1 MKYLLKAILLSFRYK
16 WTILLS
22 VVSALLIAFVWGA
35 SISTVYPVV
44 EVVFEGKTI
53 RTWIDEAIAAADA
66 EAERLQGEIEGLR
79 LQQKEAD
86 PEQRGLLSTRIAL
99 GQSHLEMHQK
109 KREYYSSLQPAV
121 ERWAPHTPF
130 GTLVLVIVLLL
141 AATIVKG
148 VCLVLQVVLV
158 ARIAAAT
165 VMDMRR
171 TFFRQVLRMDQ
182 SKIDRIGTNRL
193 MTMFSHNVGLVQ
205 AGLRGIYGKSI
216 REPLKMLAC
225 LSVAC
230 VISWPLL
237 LLSLLIAPFAAY
249 LIHYLA
255 QRMKQAAGRE
265 MQGFSAVFQTL
276 LETLGG
282 LKLVKIFTRQR
293 KERRRFKGNAR
304 SLYKMAVRI
313 AFYDSLIR
321 PITELTGIIT
331 IAVAILGGA
340 YLVLNRETH
349 LFGLRMSA
357 RPLSAAEMFTFFAML
372 AGTAD
377 PARKLSD
384 IYNSLVRAAM
394 ASKALFTTFE
404 IPPSIAAPANP
415 KRAPRHKKS
424 IRVEDVT
431 FGYDPRVPVLH
442 QINLEIPFG
451 QTIALV
457 GANGSGKS
465 TIANLIARFYD
476 PQAGAVFLD
485 NVNLRHMRPFQLH
498 KQIGIVTQD
507 PMLFRETIWAN
518 ICYADPTATKRQVLR
533 AAELA
538 GVTDFIHDLPQ
549 EFETQVGDR
558 GSALSGGQRQRV
570 ALARAILSNPRI
582 LILDEATSQVDR
594 QTEAAL
600 RQSLKEFLRNRTTIL
615 VTHRLSTLA
624 LADRAVVMEAGRI
637 VEDVPAAALTREV
650 VPFPAPFRNAISA
663 PLVG

>member
-1 MKYLLKAILLSFRYK
+1 LLSLRYK
-16 WTILLS
+16 WTLLLS
-22 VVSALLIAFVWGA
+22 VLSALLIAFVWGA

-44 EVVFEGKTI
+44 EVVFEGETI
-53 RTWIDEAIAAADA
+53 RTWLDEAIAAADA
-66 EAERLQGEIEGLR
+66 EAGRLRKEIEGLR
-79 LQQKEAD
+79 VQQEKAD
-86 PEQRGLLSTRIAL
+86 PEQRGPLAARIAL
-99 GQSHLEMHQK
+99 RQGRLQTQEK
-109 KREYYSSLQPAV
+109 KREYYVSLRPAV
-121 ERWAPHTPF
+121 EKWAPHTPF
-130 GTLVLVIVLLL
+130 GTLVLVIALLL
-141 AATIVKG
+141 AATLVKG
-148 VCLVLQVVLV
+148 ACLVLQVVLV

-165 VMDMRR
+165 VLDMRR
-171 TFFRQVLRMDQ
+171 MFFREVLRMDQ
-182 SKIDRIGTNRL
+182 SRIDKIGTNRL
-193 MTMFSHNVGLVQ
+193 MTMFSHNVNLVQ
-205 AGLRGIYGKSI
+205 AGLTGIYGKSI
-216 REPLKMLAC
+216 REPLKILAC
-225 LSVAC
+225 LLVAC
-230 VISWPLL
+230 MISWPLL

-255 QRMKQAAGRE
+255 QRMKHAAGRE
-265 MQGFSAVFQTL
+265 IQGFAAVFQTL

-282 LKLVKIFTRQR
+282 IKLIKIFTRQR

-340 YLVLNRETH
+340 YLVLNQETH

-357 RPLSAAEMFTFFAML
+357 RPLTAAEMFTFFAML
-372 AGTAD
+372 AGIAD

-394 ASKALFTTFE
+394 GSKTLYTTFE
-404 IPPSIAAPANP
+404 TSPRIAAPAAP

-424 IRVEDVT
+424 IRFENVT

-442 QINLEIPFG
+442 QINLEIPFR
-451 QTIALV
+451 QTLALV
-457 GANGSGKS
+457 GPNGSGKS
-465 TIANLIARFYD
+465 TFANLIARFYD
-476 PQAGAVFLD
+476 PQAGTVFLD
-485 NVNLRHMRPFQLH
+485 DVDVRHIRPFQLH
-498 KQIGIVTQD
+498 KQIGMVTQD

-518 ICYADPTATKRQVLR
+518 ICYSNPTATKRQVLR

-538 GVTDFIHDLPQ
+538 GVTDFVHELPQ
-549 EFETQVGDR
+549 EFKTQVGDR

-582 LILDEATSQVDR
+582 LILDEATSQVDG

-600 RQSLKEFLRNRTTIL
+600 HHSLKEFLRARTTIL
-615 VTHRLSTLA
+615 VTHRRSTLA

-637 VEDVPAAALTREV
+637 VEDVPAAALTRDV
-650 VPFPAPFRNAISA
+650 VSFPAPVRHA
-663 PLVG
+663 V